1 MFDSGKTQKKLSF
14 LFQASADGYLPQ
26 EVEFIVIDNHP
37 TLLNVT
43 LHSAKV
49 AQQEKYFIDSVLQI
63 CKYCTYNI
71 LEVDD

>member
-1 MFDSGKTQKKLSF
+1 MFIYLCFLISFYGKTQKTYLF
-14 LFQASADGYLPQ
+14 FQASAEGYLPQ

-49 AQQEKYFIDSVLQI
+49 AKQEKYFIDSVLKN
-63 CKYCTYNI
+63 CKYCT
-71 LEVDD
+71 

>member
-1 MFDSGKTQKKLSF
+1 M
-14 LFQASADGYLPQ
+14 FQASADGYLPQ

-49 AQQEKYFIDSVLQI
+49 ANQEKYFIDFW
-63 CKYCTYNI
+63 Y
-71 LEVDD
+71 